1 MLLRTAF
8 LCATTLSMVSAVQAQ
23 AGQAAANANKVHPN
37 EHRFQTGDVT
47 VRRWV
52 DGGVTHVARSRDG
65 GASWQPLLDADDR
78 VHHVLARF
86 DPAMAPLQLPGP
98 MDAPPGTRL
107 FLVQF
112 ETQVLEEY
120 RTAVTL
126 AGAQILFY
134 LPANLLGVRCDGQI
148 AANLRQLGCVRWVG
162 PLQNGFKLDAELRGF
177 ATGRGNARE
186 CNLVLAS
193 KADRLALAGKIGEI
207 GGQVTDLSE
216 GSIMIRASLTPKQ
229 LLDVLSLDSVV
240 WADPTTEVGNDMD
253 NARIQGGANA
263 IEAAGNYLGQ
273 GVRAEITEFFQE
285 THPDF
290 AGRFLVRGIGVD
302 SHGHCTAGI
311 VAGAGANNFAARG
324 MMPQCTIIEGGYTS
338 AANHYTQIQGS
349 VNPALSWKT
358 MVATASWGSAQTPS
372 YTSISSAMDDALF
385 DSDLTR
391 CQSQSNL
398 GTTSSRPEAWA
409 KNIISGGGLSH
420 GNNANP
426 LDDVWTSASTGPA
439 SDGRLKPDACAYY
452 DNVLT
457 SDRTGTSGYST
468 GDYYSAF
475 SGTSSATPIIAG
487 HVGLI
492 QQMFT
497 DGLFGNPLP
506 QPATAAN
513 RFANKPHMTTSKALL
528 CNTAAQYA
536 FSGATH
542 NLTRTHQGWGFPSL
556 SRLYDNRKKILVVD
570 EYDTLQLGQSR
581 TYLVWVAPGT
591 PEFRATMVYADPAA
605 VALASIQLIN
615 NANLKVTRLSDGT
628 FWWGNNGLAVGNS
641 STPGGVPNDRDNIEC
656 VYLANPQPGIYLVTV
671 EATSIVQDGK
681 VETPQLDL
689 DYSLVV
695 HPLGGGYQDD
705 TGMTLDLSSTG
716 PGNLTIAAGNVPA
729 TGWTEGFTAL
739 SFSTAG
745 GRGFGRFFGI
755 EDDFLTVMLWGMP
768 LAPGSAFHFDNSN
781 PGLFPYANFVFP
793 DPGIISFLAGIPI
806 DGVMMLFDASGNIV
820 AQSNV
825 DRLTLQ

>member
-1 MLLRTAF
+1 
-8 LCATTLSMVSAVQAQ
+8 
-23 AGQAAANANKVHPN
+23 
-37 EHRFQTGDVT
+37 
-47 VRRWV
+47 
-52 DGGVTHVARSRDG
+52 
-65 GASWQPLLDADDR
+65 
-78 VHHVLARF
+78 
-86 DPAMAPLQLPGP
+86 
-98 MDAPPGTRL
+98 
-107 FLVQF
+107 
-112 ETQVLEEY
+112 
-120 RTAVTL
+120 
-126 AGAQILFY
+126 
-134 LPANLLGVRCDGQI
+134 
-148 AANLRQLGCVRWVG
+148 
-162 PLQNGFKLDAELRGF
+162 
-177 ATGRGNARE
+177 
-186 CNLVLAS
+186 
-193 KADRLALAGKIGEI
+193 
-207 GGQVTDLSE
+207 
-216 GSIMIRASLTPKQ
+216 MIRASLTPKQ

-240 WADPTTEVGNDMD
+240 WADPTTAVGNDMD

-273 GVRAEITEFFQE
+273 GVRAEVTEFFQE

-628 FWWGNNGLAVGNS
+628 FWWGQQRPCSRQFLDARRRAERPRQHRVCLPRQPAARHLPRDRRSDLDRAGRQGRDAAARPRLLAGRAPARRWLPGRHGHDARSELDRPRQPHDRCRERAGHRLDRGLHGAFVLDGRWARLRPVLRHRGRLPHGHAVGHAAGAGQRVPLRQHQS
-641 STPGGVPNDRDNIEC
+641 RSLPVRELRVPRSGHHQLPGGHPDRRGHDAVRREWQHRRAVERRPLDAAVVP
-656 VYLANPQPGIYLVTV
+656 
-671 EATSIVQDGK
+671 S
-681 VETPQLDL
+681 
-689 DYSLVV
+689 
-695 HPLGGGYQDD
+695 
-705 TGMTLDLSSTG
+705 
-716 PGNLTIAAGNVPA
+716 
-729 TGWTEGFTAL
+729 
-739 SFSTAG
+739 
-745 GRGFGRFFGI
+745 
-755 EDDFLTVMLWGMP
+755 P
-768 LAPGSAFHFDNSN
+768 LAERAADPLEPFATLSPGSFAA
-781 PGLFPYANFVFP
+781 P
-793 DPGIISFLAGIPI
+793 
-806 DGVMMLFDASGNIV
+806 
-820 AQSNV
+820 Q
-825 DRLTLQ
+825 

>member
-1 MLLRTAF
+1 ML
-8 LCATTLSMVSAVQAQ
+8 SPVQAQ
-23 AGQAAANANKVHPN
+23 AGQGASPGHRVHPQ
-37 EHRFQTGDVT
+37 EQRFETRGAK

-52 DGGVTHVARSRDG
+52 DGGVTRTARSRDG
-65 GASWQPLLDADDR
+65 GVTWQPLLDADDR
-78 VHHVLARF
+78 VHHVLAKF

-98 MDAPPGTRL
+98 MAAPAGTRL
-107 FLVQF
+107 YLVQF
-112 ETQVLEEY
+112 QTQVLDEY
-120 RTAVTL
+120 HEAVAL

-134 LPANLLGVRCDGQI
+134 LPANLLGVRCDARVAKGI
-148 AANLRQLGCVRWVG
+148 EDLSCVRWVG

-177 ATGRGNARE
+177 AGGGGSARE
-186 CNLVLAS
+186 CNLVLAA
-193 KADRLALAGKIGEI
+193 KADRLLLAGQIDAI
-207 GGQVTDLSE
+207 GGQVTDLCE

-229 LLDVLSLDSVV
+229 LLDVMSLDTVV
-240 WADPTTEVGNDMD
+240 WADPATPIGYDMD
-253 NARIQGGANA
+253 NARIQGGADA
-263 IEAAGNYLGQ
+263 IEAAANYLGQ

-290 AGRFLVRGIGVD
+290 VGRFLVRSQGSA

-311 VAGAGANNFAARG
+311 VGGAGAGMFSARG
-324 MMPQCTIIEGGYTS
+324 MMPLCTIIEGGYSS
-338 AANHYTQIQGS
+338 ASSHYNQIQGS
-349 VNPALSWKT
+349 VNPALAWKT
-358 MVATASWGSAQTPS
+358 MVATSSWGSTQTPQ
-372 YTSISSAMDDALF
+372 YTAVSSAMDDALF

-398 GTTSSRPEAWA
+398 GDQRSRPEAWA

-420 GNNANP
+420 GNNPNP
-426 LDDVWTSASTGPA
+426 LDDVWTTASIGPA

-457 SDRTGTSGYST
+457 SDLAGTSGYSST
-468 GDYYSAF
+468 NYTATF

-506 QPATAAN
+506 MPATDAN

-528 CNTAAQYA
+528 CNTASQYA

-542 NLTRTHQGWGFPSL
+542 NLTRTHQGWGFPSV
-556 SRLYDNRKKILVVD
+556 SRLYENRKKILVVD
-570 EYDTLQLGQSR
+570 EYDTLQLGQAR

-591 PEFRATMVYADPAA
+591 AEFRATMVYADPAA
-605 VALASIQLIN
+605 AALAAIQLIN

-628 FWWGNNGLAVGNS
+628 FWWGNNGLAVGTT

-656 VYLANPQPGIYLVTV
+656 VYLDNPQAGIYLVTV

-681 VETPQLDL
+681 IETPQLDL
-689 DYSLVV
+689 DYALVV
-695 HPLGGGYQDD
+695 HPLGGGYQND

-716 PGNLTIAAGNVPA
+716 PGNLTISAANVPA
-729 TGWTEGFTAL
+729 TGWVEGFTAL
-739 SFSTAG
+739 SFSTLG

-755 EDDFLTVMLWGMP
+755 EDDFLTVLLWTMP
-768 LAPGSAFHFDNSN
+768 LAPGNAFHFSDGG
-781 PGLFPYANFVFP
+781 PGVFPFAPFVFP

-806 DGVMMLFDASGNIV
+806 DGVMMLFDANGNIV